1 MIAATDAPDDPV
13 GEAVTSVITE
23 VLPGAAVA
31 RSYAP
36 SDAPPPSAT
45 LPESRVTAGALG
57 PGPPGWQVRL
67 EVKLRSSLAPGIKPT
82 GGPLVDLL
90 QALPVAALAATGTFM
105 PTLGD
110 GRGPLPPALLRA
122 LRDTVVSESLAR
134 LPVLGDGGCVP
145 ATLVANIVEF
155 LVELGGSRV
164 EAQDLTHGV
173 LVTDVLRDVP
183 RLRIHYPADLRSVKR
198 APLLFDGRRS
208 ILVVDSQGRAR
219 TELQRHHVER
229 LGPEVLPL
237 DATALEF
244 TDSGSLV
251 AEATR
256 RLGGLGF
263 FLRADRTIWAFAD
276 GRPLLLRRAERW
288 TAFPLELATAIDAVL
303 GGSAA
308 AAIVVQAAF
317 LVSAQRHGAILAIVE
332 DPAVLDGVVPEKDR
346 WDRRDDVDPLAILPE
361 ARLHHLID
369 AASLDALTL
378 ARLAALDGATIV
390 DRDGRLLA
398 YAAIVPSADSR
409 NEGARTAAAKTLST
423 SAAIVLKV
431 SVDGDITVF
440 RDGEVVVTLLG

>member
-1 MIAATDAPDDPV
+1 
-13 GEAVTSVITE
+13 
-23 VLPGAAVA
+23 
-31 RSYAP
+31 
-36 SDAPPPSAT
+36 
-45 LPESRVTAGALG
+45 
-57 PGPPGWQVRL
+57 
-67 EVKLRSSLAPGIKPT
+67 SLAPGIKPS

-90 QALPVAALAATGTFM
+90 QALPAAALAAARTFGN
-105 PTLGD
+105 LHGA
-110 GRGPLPPALLRA
+110 LPPALLRA
-122 LRDTVVSESLAR
+122 LRDTVASESLAR

-145 ATLVANIVEF
+145 GPLVADIVEF

-183 RLRIHYPADLRSVKR
+183 RLRIDYPADLRSVKR

-208 ILVVDSQGRAR
+208 ILVVDSRGRAR

-229 LGPEVLPL
+229 LGLVGPRKSSPVPLQSDAASPHRALHSSGRLASGSAPDVIPL

-263 FLRADRTIWAFAD
+263 FLRGDRTIWAFAD
-276 GRPLLLRRAERW
+276 GRPLLLRRAARW

-308 AAIVVQAAF
+308 AGIVVQAAF

-332 DPAVLDGVVPEKDR
+332 DPAALDGVVPAKDR
-346 WDRRDDVDPLAILPE
+346 WDRRNDVDPLAVLPE
-361 ARLHHLID
+361 VRLHHLID
-369 AASLDALTL
+369 AATLDALTL

-390 DRDGRLLA
+390 DRNGRLLA